1 MSKQIFV
8 KPVQGTLVRFPKTMA
23 ALPKNGSYVPFNSYW
38 RRRLRDGSIITSKPE
53 KKVIE
58 KEEDLK
64 EDKKGG
70 RK

>member
-8 KPVQGTLVRFPKTMA
+8 KPEEGTLVRDPKTME
-23 ALPKNGSYVPFNSYW
+23 ALPVNGMFVEYNSFW
-38 RRRLRDGSIITSKPE
+38 RRRLRDKSVVISKPE